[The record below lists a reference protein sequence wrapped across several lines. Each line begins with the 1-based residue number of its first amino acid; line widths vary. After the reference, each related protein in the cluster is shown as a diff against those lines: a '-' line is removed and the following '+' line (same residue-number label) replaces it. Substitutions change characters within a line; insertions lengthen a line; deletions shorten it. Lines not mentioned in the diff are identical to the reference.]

1 MLPQKL
7 IILSTYSSEIPIEFL
22 GGKMRKFTNIL
33 MVVVTLLIAQTAVQA
48 QTTGSI
54 AGTVTDPNG
63 ATVPGASVVIK
74 GEGGQ
79 EFTVVTNDNGVYR
92 VPAVQNGIY
101 TVTVTADGFK
111 TSITTN
117 VKVDVGTPVTVD
129 TRLEVGS
136 VGENVEITSGGEVL
150 QTQTATVGSTVTG
163 RQITETPIASRDAL
177 DLVAL
182 MPGTNTVGAPRRS
195 SINGLPKGA
204 MSITIDGVDVQ
215 DNLLR
220 SSDGFFTYVRP
231 RVDAIEEVTVSTAAG
246 GADTG
251 GDGAVQ
257 IKFVTKRGTND
268 YNGSAFYQR
277 RHESLN
283 SNYWY
288 NNRDGLAR
296 SILRL
301 QQYGANFGGPIPFL
315 GFGEDAKV
323 FNSGKDKRYF
333 FVNYEEY
340 RLPESLA
347 RTRTILTQQAQQGI
361 FAYEGSFAQNATLP
375 SGCTFLR
382 TVTSGTTTNQIA
394 RCERNVY
401 SIAGTAGGLTTPDP
415 TIAAVLTRIR
425 QATSVE
431 GTIRPIVGATTLTTE
446 NYNFSPKGDS
456 IRKFLATRFDFNI
469 TKKHSLEF
477 VMNRQDFGGT
487 KDFLNSMDE
496 RFPGFP
502 FYNQQSKRNS
512 YTFAARSTLGQ
523 SIVNEFRVASSRGF
537 SEFAPTI
544 NAGDFDYTG
553 GFLLGIDATGAT
565 TPYARNSF
573 SARTSPTD
581 DITDNVTWVKESHT
595 FNFGGQWKRI
605 RLVDIGQG
613 RIVPTIGFGLDASGG
628 AGNPDTALRNAFANS
643 PASLPGATT
652 AQIDA
657 ARALYA
663 TLIGH
668 VTSYASTALLDA
680 SGKYVLNGQQT
691 RTDEQ
696 KTYGL
701 YAQDS
706 WKLRTNLTLNFG
718 LRWQPQGAYV
728 ITSSNYG
735 RLSSFED
742 IYGLSGVGNLFK
754 PGTMTGR
761 VPTVV
766 AMQPGERAYPDDK
779 NNLAPSFGAVW
790 SPNFGNGLLAA
801 IFGGEGKAVIR
812 GGYSKSFVREG
823 TALIGSLLGAN
834 PGGNLPAS
842 RSVALGNLVIG
853 TNLRDSNNPNLA
865 PPQPCTGSPCVSP
878 NFSATPS
885 FPITLTTATSAN
897 AFDPNLKTGS
907 VHSFTFGY
915 QRELDRNTVIE
926 LRYVGNRGVDLFR
939 QHNLNELNVV
949 ENGVLEEFRL
959 AQQNLAANVEQNR
972 CQAGVTTSGCQ
983 FNIAYFG
990 PGTGTSPLPITVA
1003 YLLGQNAAAALNPAI
1018 YGNSNFRSTTFTTA
1032 LNPNAA
1038 NPISWGAALEGNA
1051 ARRTNAL
1058 TAGLPANFFFVNPTV
1073 ATAGAFILDNSARSW
1088 YDAGTIELRRRMSNG
1103 LRLGASYTF
1112 AKAQSDAYQSNS
1124 DNFADYTHRPGGQDL
1139 SKGAAVF
1146 DIRHA
1151 FKLDA
1156 TYDLPFGRGRT
1167 FFGNSSKWVDAI
1179 IGGFSLAPVLRWQSG
1194 SPIQIGN
1201 VQLVGMTVDELQ
1213 KAVKVRK
1220 EDDAVYWL
1228 PDDIILNSR
1237 RAFGTNILSATG
1249 YGTLG
1254 APEGKFIAPAGF
1266 GNCMQGFGGE
1276 CGFRNLVIYGPS
1288 FFKIDASLAKLIK
1301 IGERRSLE
1309 LRVTA
1314 LDVLNQPNF
1323 RVGGWNADVVTS
1335 GCCGATFGQLGAG
1348 SAYQDVSTTN
1358 DPGGR
1363 LIDLMIRLKF

>member
-1 MLPQKL
+1 
-7 IILSTYSSEIPIEFL
+7 
-22 GGKMRKFTNIL
+22 MRKFTNVL
-33 MVVVTLLIAQTAVQA
+33 MVGLTLLLFQVAIQA

-54 AGTVTDPNG
+54 SGAVTDPNG
-63 ATVPGASVVIK
+63 AFVPGANIVIK

-79 EFTVVTNDNGVYR
+79 EFRAVTNAGGTYSI
-92 VPAVQNGIY
+92 PAIQNGTY
-101 TVTVTADGFK
+101 TVTVSVTGFK
-111 TSITTN
+111 TSTVTN
-117 VKVDVGTPVTVD
+117 VKVDVGTPRTVD
-129 TRLEVGS
+129 VRLELGN
-136 VGENVEITSGGEVL
+136 VGETVEITGGGEVL

-177 DLVAL
+177 DLIAL

-195 SINGLPKGA
+195 SINGLPKGSI
-204 MSITIDGVDVQ
+204 SITIDGVDVQ

-231 RVDAIEEVTVSTAAG
+231 RVDAIEEVTVSTAAS
-246 GADTG
+246 GAETG

-277 RHESLN
+277 RHESMN
-283 SNYWY
+283 SNYWF
-288 NNRDGLAR
+288 NNRDNLAR

-301 QQYGANFGGPIPFL
+301 QQYGASFGGPIPFL
-315 GFGEDAKV
+315 GFGEDAPV

-333 FVNYEEY
+333 FVNYEEF
-340 RLPESLA
+340 RLPDSLA
-347 RTRTILTQQAQQGI
+347 RTRTILTEQARQGI
-361 FAYEGSFAQNATLP
+361 FTYLTP
-375 SGCTFLR
+375 STTAGLA
-382 TVTSGTTTNQIA
+382 SGFCIPAPNPTTTAAQMQ
-394 RCERNVY
+394 CQRNVY
-401 SIAGTAGGLTTPDP
+401 DLVANVPGALTTPDP

-425 QATSVE
+425 QATGVE
-431 GTIRPIVGATTLTTE
+431 GTIRPIPGATTLTTE
-446 NYNFSPKGDS
+446 NYSFSPKGNS
-456 IRKFLATRFDFNI
+456 LRKFLATRFDFNV

-487 KDFLNSMDE
+487 KDFLNNMDE

-512 YTFAARSTLGQ
+512 YAIAARSSFGQ
-523 SIVNEFRVASSRGF
+523 SVVNEFRIAMSRGF
-537 SEFAPTI
+537 SQFAPTI
-544 NAGDFDYTG
+544 KASDFDYTG
-553 GFLLGIDATGAT
+553 GFLLGIDAAGAT
-565 TPYARNSF
+565 TPYSRNSF

-581 DITDNVTWVKESHT
+581 DITDNLTWVKGRHT
-595 FNFGGQWKRI
+595 LNFGGQWKRI
-605 RLVDIGQG
+605 RLVDIAQG

-628 AGNPDTALRNAFANS
+628 ANNPDTALRAAFANS
-643 PASLPGATT
+643 STSLPGATSG
-652 AQIDA
+652 QLDA

-668 VTSYASTALLDA
+668 VTSYASTALLDS

-706 WKLRTNLTLNFG
+706 WKLRPNLTVNFG

-742 IYGLSGVGNLFK
+742 VYGLSGVGNLFK

-790 SPNFGNGLLAA
+790 SPNFGNGLFGT
-801 IFGGEGKAVIR
+801 IFGREGKAVLR

-842 RSVALGNLVIG
+842 RTVALGNLVIG
-853 TNLRDSNNPNLA
+853 TNLRDLNNPNLT
-865 PPQPCTGSPCVSP
+865 PPQPCTGTPCVSP

-915 QRELDRNTVIE
+915 QREIDRNTVVE

-939 QHNLNELNVV
+939 QHNLNELNVI
-949 ENGVLEEFRL
+949 ENGLAAEYRL
-959 AQQNLAANVEQNR
+959 AQQNLLANAAAGR
-972 CQAGVTTSGCQ
+972 CQGAFQDTNPTGANFVASCRY
-983 FNIAYFG
+983 NMAYFG
-990 PGTGTSPLPITVA
+990 PGSGTNPLPITVA
-1003 YLLGQNAAAALNPAI
+1003 YLLGQNATAALNPAL
-1018 YGNSNFRSTTFTTA
+1018 YGGPGATAAQITAAANFRSTTFISS
-1032 LNPNAA
+1032 LNPVASSPIAFGA
-1038 NPISWGAALEGNA
+1038 NLEGNA
-1051 ARRTNAL
+1051 GRRTNAL
-1058 TAGLPANFFFVNPTV
+1058 NAGLPANFFFVNPTV
-1073 ATAGAFILDNSARSW
+1073 ATAGAFVLDNSARSW
-1088 YDAGTIELRRRMSNG
+1088 YDGGTIEVRRRMSQG
-1103 LRLGASYTF
+1103 LRVNASYTF
-1112 AKAQSDAYQSNS
+1112 AKAQSDSYQSNS
-1124 DNFADYTHRPGGQDL
+1124 DNFADYTKRPGGNDL
-1139 SKGAAVF
+1139 SKSVAVF
-1146 DIRHA
+1146 DIRHS
-1151 FKLDA
+1151 FKFDA
-1156 TYDLPFGRGRT
+1156 TYDLPIGRGRT
-1167 FFGNSSKWVDAI
+1167 FFGNSGRWADAVF
-1179 IGGFSLAPVLRWQSG
+1179 GGFTIAPVIRWQSG

-1201 VQLVGMTVDELQ
+1201 AQLVGMTVDELQ

-1220 EDDAVYWL
+1220 EANAVFWL

-1237 RAFGTNILSATG
+1237 RAFGTNIQSPDG

-1254 APEGKFIAPAGF
+1254 APEGRFLAPAGF
-1266 GNCMQGFGGE
+1266 GNCQPRFNGE

-1288 FFKIDASLAKLIK
+1288 FFKFDASVAKRIK
-1301 IGERRSLE
+1301 IGEKRNLE
-1309 LRVTA
+1309 LRLTA
-1314 LDVLNQPNF
+1314 LDVLNRPNF
-1323 RVGGWNADVVTS
+1323 RVGSSTTTSSWAQDVATS
-1335 GCCGATFGQLGAG
+1335 NCCGTRFGQILENG
-1348 SAYQDVSTTN
+1348 AYQDVSTTN

-1363 LIDLMIRLKF
+1363 LIDLMIRLRF